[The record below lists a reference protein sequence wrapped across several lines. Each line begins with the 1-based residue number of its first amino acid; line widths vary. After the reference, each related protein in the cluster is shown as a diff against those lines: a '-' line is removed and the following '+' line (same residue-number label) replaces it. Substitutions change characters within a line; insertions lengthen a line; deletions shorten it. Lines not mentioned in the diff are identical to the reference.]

1 MVEQLMEEDRCTGDS
16 EVEAAAP
23 DWRAALKAELDRSI
37 VHGGRRW
44 SRALMAVAWIHL
56 LAFAVCHLLHSPRID
71 SDPRHILVWFIE
83 LVTIFVVMRAIAG
96 RGWFWSPPAVHLI
109 GRMWLTLLILSFSL
123 STLNATIG
131 WETLWF
137 KAAWG
142 TLSSFFFAVL
152 AWLFTPRFL
161 ILAVQMYFT
170 ALLMARFMDWNN
182 LIYGVS
188 WWLALMGI
196 AWTIRRREH
205 GATEQAVADLDSVV
219 SSGDRSAVSQPVRQ
233 GGHRAGAGAGCDA

>member
-1 MVEQLMEEDRCTGDS
+1 MVEQLVEQDRRAS
-16 EVEAAAP
+16 
-23 DWRAALKAELDRSI
+23 DWTAEPAALDWKAALGAELDRAI
-37 VHGGRRW
+37 VRGGGRW

-56 LAFAVCHLLHSPRID
+56 VSFLVCHALHSPSKD

-83 LVTIFVVMRAIAG
+83 LVAVFVAMRAVAG
-96 RGWFWSPPAVHLI
+96 KGWFWSPPAIHLV
-109 GRMWLTLLILSFSL
+109 GRLWLTLLILSFSL

-152 AWLFTPRFL
+152 AWLYTPRFL
-161 ILAVQMYFT
+161 ILAVQMYLT

-188 WWLALMGI
+188 WWIALMAI
-196 AWTIRRREH
+196 AWTVRRREQRAI
-205 GATEQAVADLDSVV
+205 G
-219 SSGDRSAVSQPVRQ
+219 
-233 GGHRAGAGAGCDA
+233 RAGTG

>member
-1 MVEQLMEEDRCTGDS
+1 MARFDVMVQRSVEQEQS
-16 EVEAAAP
+16 ENTLTLDAATTA
-23 DWRAALKAELDRSI
+23 WKNALREELDRTL
-37 VHGGRRW
+37 VNGNGRW

-56 LAFAVCHLLHSPRID
+56 IAFVVCHKLHGPGRE

-83 LVTIFVVMRAIAG
+83 LVAVFAAMRAFAG
-96 RGWFWSPPAVHLI
+96 KGWFWSPPVMHLI
-109 GRMWLTLLILSFSL
+109 GRLWLTLLILSFSL

-142 TLSSFFFAVL
+142 TLSSFFFATL
-152 AWLFTPRFL
+152 AWLITPRFL
-161 ILAVQMYFT
+161 ILAVQMYVT

-188 WWLALMGI
+188 WWLALMEI
-196 AWTIRRREH
+196 AWAVGRREREARIETT
-205 GATEQAVADLDSVV
+205 GS
-219 SSGDRSAVSQPVRQ
+219 
-233 GGHRAGAGAGCDA
+233 

>member
-1 MVEQLMEEDRCTGDS
+1 MAEQLTEREQRADDLAEGP
-16 EVEAAAP
+16 VLP
-23 DWRAALKAELDRSI
+23 DWRAALREELDQALIRG
-37 VHGGRRW
+37 HGRW

-56 LAFAVCHLLHSPRID
+56 LAFLVCHTLQSPSRE

-83 LVTIFVVMRAIAG
+83 LVSVFVAMRLIAG
-96 RGWFWSPPAVHLI
+96 KGWFWSPQAVHLI

-142 TLSSFFFAVL
+142 TLSSFFFATL
-152 AWLFTPRFL
+152 AWLLTPRFL
-161 ILAVQMYFT
+161 FLAFQMYFT

-182 LIYGVS
+182 VIYGAS
-188 WWLALMGI
+188 WWLALMI
-196 AWTIRRREH
+196 VAFMVRNRELRADH
-205 GATEQAVADLDSVV
+205 PAV
-219 SSGDRSAVSQPVRQ
+219 
-233 GGHRAGAGAGCDA
+233 

>member
-1 MVEQLMEEDRCTGDS
+1 MTIGPLTEEDCRTS
-16 EVEAAAP
+16 
-23 DWRAALKAELDRSI
+23 DWTAQPAALDWNASLRAELDRAI
-37 VHGGRRW
+37 LQGGGRW

-56 LAFAVCHLLHSPRID
+56 LAFLLCHAIHSPSHE

-83 LVTIFVVMRAIAG
+83 LVAVFVAMRAFAG
-96 RGWFWSPPAVHLI
+96 KGWFWSPPAVHLV
-109 GRMWLTLLILSFSL
+109 GRLWLTLLILSFSL
-123 STLNATIG
+123 STLNAAIG

-152 AWLFTPRFL
+152 AWLYTPRFL

-182 LIYGVS
+182 LIYGGS
-188 WWLALMGI
+188 WWLALMGL
-196 AWTIRRREH
+196 AWTVRRRER
-205 GATEQAVADLDSVV
+205 GVA
-219 SSGDRSAVSQPVRQ
+219 
-233 GGHRAGAGAGCDA
+233 

>member
-1 MVEQLMEEDRCTGDS
+1 MTIGPLTEEDRRTS
-16 EVEAAAP
+16 EWTDKP
-23 DWRAALKAELDRSI
+23 PTLDWQASLRAELNQTI
-37 VHGGRRW
+37 VRGGGRW

-56 LAFAVCHLLHSPRID
+56 LAFLLCHTLHSPAGD
-71 SDPRHILVWFIE
+71 SDPRHIVIWFIE
-83 LVTIFVVMRAIAG
+83 LVSVFVAMRLVAG
-96 RGWFWSPPAVHLI
+96 RGWFWSPPAVHLV
-109 GRMWLTLLILSFSL
+109 GRLWLTLLILSFSL

-161 ILAVQMYFT
+161 ILAVQMYVT

-182 LIYGVS
+182 LIYGAS
-188 WWLALMGI
+188 WWLALMGL
-196 AWTIRRREH
+196 AWTVRRRE
-205 GATEQAVADLDSVV
+205 
-219 SSGDRSAVSQPVRQ
+219 
-233 GGHRAGAGAGCDA
+233 RAGA